1 MLRDIPDPRVSLIN
15 CRSGC
20 LPSDSLPQLVLMV
33 QRCIRDTQD
42 FGLMTTNM
50 GWDAGEAPPS
60 GDSLPEVPGDTWAF
74 HNFALPEFRGIAKH
88 LSRPQRHD
96 LIKAWTNKVWLKDP
110 RHLEH
115 PRR

>member
-1 MLRDIPDPRVSLIN
+1 MYTSVFIVSAVHSALCEHATANMFTLRPRSWSQVGS
-15 CRSGC
+15 
-20 LPSDSLPQLVLMV
+20 
-33 QRCIRDTQD
+33 
-42 FGLMTTNM
+42 MTTNM
-50 GWDAGEAPPS
+50 GWDAGEAPPNDA
-60 GDSLPEVPGDTWAF
+60 DSVPEVRGDTWAF